1 MAYIPPHKRN
11 QKKMDNVQSIKKE
24 EFPTLNKMETK
35 KSKMDYSQ
43 LFKNVEKKKKL
54 KEKKIKKGWIKLTK
68 EGIEDSLTIQERENE
83 EKYHEEFKKYYNME
97 TMLNRWDKHKQQKL
111 ELFGYLS
118 DYSVDSPSEE
128 EEEYYEESEE
138 SEEEIEE
145 YDDIFEYK
153 KWFTS

>member
-1 MAYIPPHKRN
+1 MSYIPPHKRN
-11 QKKMDNVQSIKKE
+11 QKKMGTSKSIDD
-24 EFPTLNKMETK
+24 FPTLNKVETK
-35 KSKMDYSQ
+35 QSKMDYSK

-68 EGIEDSLTIQERENE
+68 DGIEDSLTTQERENE

-97 TMLNRWDKHKQQKL
+97 TMLNRWNKHKEQKL

-118 DYSVDSPSEE
+118 DYSIDSPSEE
-128 EEEYYEESEE
+128 EEEYYEEESEE
-138 SEEEIEE
+138 SDQDLD
-145 YDDIFEYK
+145 YDDTFEYK